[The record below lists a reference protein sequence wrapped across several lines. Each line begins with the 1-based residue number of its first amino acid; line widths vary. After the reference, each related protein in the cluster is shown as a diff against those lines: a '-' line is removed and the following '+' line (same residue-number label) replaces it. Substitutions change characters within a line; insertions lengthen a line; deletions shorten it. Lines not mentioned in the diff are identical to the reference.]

1 MTRTQINYYYKNT
14 TPPITKP
21 NQTVKV
27 KEKTGKCH
35 NCLIESCKVTI
46 SRNFKVCTTLKW

>member
-1 MTRTQINYYYKNT
+1 MTRTQINYYYKNA

-35 NCLIESCKVTI
+35 NCLIES
-46 SRNFKVCTTLKW
+46 L